1 MGEWGRR
8 GVIMGLM
15 LVLGG
20 AGCGGGTKV
29 LAPAEPPPVSIDLLR
44 AAPDSL
50 TLNGYPTIVAPNLW
64 RDFMPTSPTDGEPLS
79 ASATFYPISGP
90 DFSKNVSAA
99 YMWVVKGDEVWH
111 AGMKSDDP
119 TRYPHNE
126 VVWIAGGGPK
136 WGPGIQV
143 DVIIGLVIEN
153 RGLQLVKSTGVTITR
168 TD

>member
-1 MGEWGRR
+1 MGEVARK
-8 GVIMGLM
+8 VATLGLA
-15 LVLGG
+15 LALGG
-20 AGCGGGTKV
+20 CEGGTKV
-29 LAPAEPPPVSIDLLR
+29 IAPAMPPPVSMDLLR
-44 AAPDSL
+44 VAPDTL

-64 RDFMPTSPTDGEPLS
+64 RDFMPSSPPDGEPLA
-79 ASATFYPISGP
+79 ASATFYPISEP
-90 DFSKNVSAA
+90 DFSNNVSAA
-99 YMWVVKGDEVWH
+99 YVWVVKGDEVWQ

-143 DVIIGLVIEN
+143 DVIIGLMIEN
-153 RGLQLVKSTGVTITR
+153 RGLQLVRSTGITITR